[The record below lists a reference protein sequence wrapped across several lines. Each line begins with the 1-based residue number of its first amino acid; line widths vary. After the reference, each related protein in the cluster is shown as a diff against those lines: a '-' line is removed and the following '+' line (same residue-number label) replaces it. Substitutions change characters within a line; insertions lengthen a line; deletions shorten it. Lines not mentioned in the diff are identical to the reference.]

1 MNLVIA
7 AGGTGGHLFPGLAVG
22 EVLLARGHEV
32 MLVVSEKEIDA
43 LATEGRREFR
53 IEKVAGVG
61 LQGKSPAALL
71 QVVRKFRAGLKQC
84 HALFANFA
92 PGAVLGMGGF
102 TSLAPL
108 LAGRK
113 RRIATFVHESNA
125 LPGKANRVN
134 ARFCTA
140 VLLGFEECARYFTRS
155 RCVLTGTPIRKSLSQ
170 RVDKE
175 QALRSFNLTADRRT
189 LLVIGG
195 SQGAHGLN
203 LLVADALPA
212 LRERRLQVIHLTGRK
227 DEETMREAYTRATI
241 PAFVAAFS
249 QRMGDAYSAADL
261 CIVRSGAAT
270 LTELSHFALP
280 AILIPYPHA
289 AEDHQTLNAKI
300 FERAGA
306 AVLLPEHQTTGDA
319 LAQKILWILD
329 DPVRLTGMSSR
340 SAALAPRNAAER
352 VADVILENC
361 AL

>member
-7 AGGTGGHLFPGLAVG
+7 AGGTGGHLFPGVAVG

-43 LATEGRREFR
+43 LATEGRQEFR
-53 IEKVAGVG
+53 VEKVTGVG
-61 LQGKSPAALL
+61 LQGKSPGALFE
-71 QVVRKFRAGLKQC
+71 VVRKFRAGLKQC
-84 HALFANFA
+84 HALFASFA
-92 PGAVLGMGGF
+92 PRAVLGMGGF

-125 LPGKANRVN
+125 LPGKANRIN
-134 ARFCTA
+134 AHFCTA
-140 VLLGFEECARYFTRS
+140 VLLGFEECGRYFKRS
-155 RCVLTGTPIRKSLSQ
+155 RSIVTGTPIRQSLTHP
-170 RVDKE
+170 VDKA
-175 QALRSFNLTADRRT
+175 QALRSFNLTGDRRT

-203 LLVADALPA
+203 LLVADALPS

-227 DEETMREAYTRATI
+227 DEATIREAYARATI
-241 PAFVAAFS
+241 PAYVAPFS
-249 QRMGDAYSAADL
+249 QQMGDAYSAADL
-261 CIVRSGAAT
+261 CIARSGAAT

-289 AEDHQTLNAKI
+289 AGDHQTLNAKI

-306 AVLLPEHQTTGDA
+306 AAVLPERETTGDILVQRI
-319 LAQKILWILD
+319 LAILD
-329 DPVRLTGMSSR
+329 DPARLAEMSSR

-352 VADVILENC
+352 VADVILEHC
-361 AL
+361 QP